1 MQTRSMHWQ
10 ISGRDDPNDSSFFWR
25 IMVISCSDCRIT
37 AGSFIWKGVVMMDK
51 EKRKEEILQQL
62 LEENKKDADYTPE
75 EDWAE
80 QAQEDM
86 LDWIEMQGIYIRQ

>member
-1 MQTRSMHWQ
+1 
-10 ISGRDDPNDSSFFWR
+10 
-25 IMVISCSDCRIT
+25 
-37 AGSFIWKGVVMMDK
+37 MDK